1 MHNSEFSI
9 LLMGFVTVVNVM
21 VTGSFY
27 KRIGASLKFTSPDP
41 LTCLFYLQLIFSVI
55 GSYLVVLNIDNTD
68 WLSYLDPKSSDRLV
82 GWIFVQYSFF
92 ALSVTMA
99 VAWPLFNNQ
108 KLLNRMR
115 NTHFSSA
122 PLGWRARGGIVGLLL
137 ITSIAGF
144 YTFWTMGYIPLLKIF
159 ESTGTA
165 LAVYR
170 SETKFEFQGLSFI
183 RDLFFKGLS
192 QIAALYVFS
201 VYISYKKGIFVKLSL
216 LTSIILVFLSTTSNL
231 EKAGFLFF
239 IISMFSLYA
248 FKGQKISGFGIFAGA
263 MFLFVLLVIA
273 YIATF
278 GDHVHTAYLVS
289 EISGRIFIAQV
300 AGVFMTISAFPDKIP
315 FVGLDGIGVLA
326 NMFGFVQSEG
336 APRLV
341 MSYFW
346 PKEVDL
352 GILGFMSSYF
362 PAEAYG
368 NFGLPGVLVAPVIVG
383 VVTAAYFAIFVR
395 LRNPH
400 IGTACIVYIIFNLPF
415 TSNFSYFYYS
425 PGLLLL
431 VVFVVMFDRLIFESA
446 KRIR

>member
-1 MHNSEFSI
+1 MHNSEFSV
-9 LLMGFVTVVNVM
+9 LLMGFVTVVNVT
-21 VTGSFY
+21 VTGFFY
-27 KRIGASLKFTSPDP
+27 KRIGASLKLTYPDP
-41 LTCLFYLQLIFSVI
+41 LTYLFYSQLLFAVV

-68 WLSYLDPKSSDRLV
+68 WLSYLDNNSSDRLV
-82 GWIFVQYSFF
+82 GWLFVQYSFF
-92 ALSVTMA
+92 ALGVTMA
-99 VAWPLFNNQ
+99 VAWPLLNNK
-108 KLLNRMR
+108 KLLHMMR
-115 NTHFSSA
+115 DTHFSSA
-122 PLGWRARGGIVGLLL
+122 PLGWRARGGIVVLLL

-144 YTFWTMGYIPLLKIF
+144 YTFWIMGYIPLLKIF
-159 ESTGTA
+159 ESTGAA

-183 RDLFFKGLS
+183 RDIFFKGLS
-192 QIAALYVFS
+192 HIAALYVFS
-201 VYISYKKGIFVKLSL
+201 IYLSYNKGIFVKISL
-216 LTSIILVFLSTTSNL
+216 IASIILVFLSATSNL
-231 EKAGFLFF
+231 EKGSFLIF

-248 FKGQKISGFGIFAGA
+248 FKGRKISGFGISAGA

-278 GDHVHTAYLVS
+278 GDHVDTAYLVS

-315 FVGLDGIGVLA
+315 FVGLDGIGVLS
-326 NMFGFVQSEG
+326 NIFGFVQSEG

-352 GILGFMSSYF
+352 GLLGFMSSYF

-383 VVTAAYFAIFVR
+383 VVTAAYLAIFVR

-400 IGTACIVYIIFNLPF
+400 LGTACIVYIIFNLPF

-431 VVFVVMFDRLIFESA
+431 VVFVVMFDRLIFEA
-446 KRIR
+446 A